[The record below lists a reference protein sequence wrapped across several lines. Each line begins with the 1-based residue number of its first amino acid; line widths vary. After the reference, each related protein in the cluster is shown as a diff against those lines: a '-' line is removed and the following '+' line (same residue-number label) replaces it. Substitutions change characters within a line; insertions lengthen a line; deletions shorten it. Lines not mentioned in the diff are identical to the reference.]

1 LVLEIN
7 EDEVERARADSR
19 LKWQMDQADRE
30 RESYAEG
37 LAEGRKEVEA
47 AYQPV
52 IEENQAIKR
61 EIAELRRKLREA
73 GIDH

>member
-47 AYQPV
+47 AYQV
-52 IEENQAIKR
+52 IEEKAR
-61 EIAELRRKLREA
+61 ENEELRRKLREA
-73 GIDH
+73 GIDN

>member
-37 LAEGRKEVEA
+37 LEKGLAEGRKEAEA
-47 AYQPV
+47 AYQV
-52 IEENQAIKR
+52 IKR
-61 EIAELRRKLREA
+61 EVEELRQKLRDA
-73 GIDH
+73 GIDA